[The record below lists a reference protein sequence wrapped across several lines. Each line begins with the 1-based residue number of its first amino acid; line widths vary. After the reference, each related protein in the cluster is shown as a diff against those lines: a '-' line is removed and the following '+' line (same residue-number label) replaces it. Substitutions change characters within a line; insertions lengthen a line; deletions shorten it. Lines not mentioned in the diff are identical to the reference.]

1 MLNAELCFVLFKAN
15 LVANVD
21 IAVMGAQKLVA
32 NMDVAITGAQ
42 LFVSSTLEVSEN
54 WNFS

>member
-1 MLNAELCFVLFKAN
+1 MLNAELCFVLLKAN

-21 IAVMGAQKLVA
+21 IAVMGAQKPVA

-42 LFVSSTLEVSEN
+42 LFVSSTLEASEN

>member
-1 MLNAELCFVLFKAN
+1 MLFKAN